1 MDAGDLIKGRQMHT
15 YITALIAFF
24 TILIIAAFYIGYI
37 RGKASQQSNVVG
49 IFEINHTNPTKDLC
63 NLILDKDLDFIEQHK
78 KITFVVKLI
87 DDKGV

>member
-1 MDAGDLIKGRQMHT
+1 MNTYLAGSLLFAT
-15 YITALIAFF
+15 
-24 TILIIAAFYIGYI
+24 LIIVAFMLGYT

-78 KITFVVKLI
+78 DITFVVKI
-87 DDKGV
+87 ADDKGV